1 LLLGDSLEELFV
13 STPLALGPLA
23 QLSVLP
29 LPLFGLV
36 ARRRH
41 CHER

>member
-13 STPLALGPLA
+13 STPLALVPFA
-23 QLSVLP
+23 QVSVLP
-29 LPLFGLV
+29 LPLVGLV

-41 CHER
+41 CDVR